1 MRFLYLQQL
10 ALTAIAASVKELVSP
25 KQSFEPT
32 TLDGVAD
39 QYWSFWWA
47 RNAEND
53 YTFYE
58 EWKLQLKNGSTWGD
72 KALA

>member
-1 MRFLYLQQL
+1 M
-10 ALTAIAASVKELVSP
+10 KELVSP
-25 KQSFEPT
+25 KQVIEWPT
-32 TLDGVAD
+32 IVGLPDGGDEFGDGDSGVAKL
-39 QYWSFWWA
+39 YWTIWWA

-58 EWKLQLKNGSTWGD
+58 QWNLQLKNGSTWGD